1 MHAGFDIPLIRVS
14 LSVELHRIHMLVGHC
29 PAIGTNVLGDN
40 DQFEVL
46 NEHVIT
52 TKNNFTVC
60 NAGFPVAADAVN
72 PDMRVAPTY
81 TFRRWFWIQ
90 VLHQWYLHRGPG
102 CHKKISQKQD
112 PFRESSTTLLHVEP
126 ATVKSNWT
134 SMRPMNMD
142 QLSYQL
148 APLADLQ
155 ASIPAQDSLYLP

>member
-1 MHAGFDIPLIRVS
+1 MRYINRLFTYLLTYLLTYFLRAFFMHAGFDIPLIRVS

-72 PDMRVAPTY
+72 PDMRVVPTY
-81 TFRRWFWIQ
+81 TFRR
-90 VLHQWYLHRGPG
+90 
-102 CHKKISQKQD
+102 
-112 PFRESSTTLLHVEP
+112 
-126 ATVKSNWT
+126 
-134 SMRPMNMD
+134 
-142 QLSYQL
+142 
-148 APLADLQ
+148 
-155 ASIPAQDSLYLP
+155 